1 VPFHRSGL
9 FSLTLLGGLLV
20 EFTAPQLGEDA
31 RLFTGTLEATQGGVK
46 ILILTNT
53 NAGHSNLNWWHD
65 RRHSA
70 TGGRILKCAPV
81 KGKNMRV
88 LGIES
93 SCDETAVAVYDG
105 QAGLLSHRLF
115 SQVAMHQAYG
125 GVVPEL
131 ASRDHVRRLLPLVRE
146 ALADAQSGQESIDG
160 VAYTAGPGL
169 IGALLVG
176 AGFATSLG
184 HAWGKPAMGIH
195 HLEGH
200 LLAPLLEPRP
210 PAFPFLALLVSGGHT
225 QLMDVA
231 GLGEYRILGET
242 LDDAAG
248 EAFDKT
254 AKLLGLP
261 YPGGAALA
269 ALAESGRS
277 GEFLFPRPMLDRP
290 GLDFSFSGLKTA
302 ALVALRGRDMGGAV
316 RADVARGFEEAV
328 VETLAEKCRRALVQT
343 GHRRLVIAG
352 GVGANV
358 RLRERLAAVVEVLGG
373 ELYFPR
379 TEFCTDNGAMIALA
393 GCLRMAAGMFSGLG
407 MSARANWELG
417 SLGV

>member
-1 VPFHRSGL
+1 
-9 FSLTLLGGLLV
+9 
-20 EFTAPQLGEDA
+20 
-31 RLFTGTLEATQGGVK
+31 
-46 ILILTNT
+46 
-53 NAGHSNLNWWHD
+53 
-65 RRHSA
+65 
-70 TGGRILKCAPV
+70 
-81 KGKNMRV
+81 MRV
-88 LGIES
+88 IGIES
-93 SCDETAVAVYDG
+93 SCDETAVAVYD
-105 QAGLLSHRLF
+105 ADLGLLSHRLH

-146 ALADAQSGQESIDG
+146 ALTQARSGRESIDG

-176 AGFATSLG
+176 AGFAHSLAF
-184 HAWGKPAMGIH
+184 AWGKPALGIH

-200 LLAPLLEPRP
+200 LLAPLLESNPPR
-210 PAFPFLALLVSGGHT
+210 FPFLALLVSGGHT
-225 QLMDVA
+225 QLVDVA

-269 ALAESGRS
+269 KLAEAGSGDR
-277 GEFLFPRPMLDRP
+277 FVFPRPMLDRP

-302 ALVALRGRDMGGAV
+302 ALVALRGRVLDDAI
-316 RADVARGFEEAV
+316 RADVARGFQEAV
-328 VETLAEKCRRALVQT
+328 VDTLAEKCRRALEFT

-352 GVGANV
+352 GVGANI
-358 RLRERLAAVVEVLGG
+358 RLRDRLAGVARNAGA

-379 TEFCTDNGAMIALA
+379 AEFCTDNGAMIALA
-393 GCLRMAAGMFSGLG
+393 GCMRLEAGMYDGLG
-407 MSARANWELG
+407 IGARANWELG
-417 SLGV
+417 SIGANGASVTGV